1 MTCSSR
7 GGLDFVP
14 ALPLLGRAALLRRH
28 WCFHFSSP
36 SPETAERGSRKR
48 SITDCLQAK
57 LTACAIEVLQ
67 KVSSPTEGL
76 WSRRRS
82 MRNSKKAERFTEF
95 SKYERRLIF
104 LPVAFLVVSGGL
116 SVFPGALFG
125 TLVHGAHFFLRKG
138 RGEVLEKS

>member
-1 MTCSSR
+1 
-7 GGLDFVP
+7 
-14 ALPLLGRAALLRRH
+14 
-28 WCFHFSSP
+28 
-36 SPETAERGSRKR
+36 
-48 SITDCLQAK
+48 
-57 LTACAIEVLQ
+57 
-67 KVSSPTEGL
+67 
-76 WSRRRS
+76 

-138 RGEVLEKS
+138 WGEVLEKVKIFPERGFYGAAKAQSKVQNSEDRGLR